1 MASSTR
7 KSSSPTPKEQELESD
22 RQIKRILR
30 DDGMKKPVV
39 VHVPDEGPNDYSL
52 KLGRQQIG
60 PKNAMVI
67 DIATNSIYFL
77 R

>member
-1 MASSTR
+1 MASSIS

-30 DDGMKKPVV
+30 DDGMKKPAV
-39 VHVPDEGPNDYSL
+39 VHVPDEGSNDYSL
-52 KLGRQQIG
+52 KLGHQKIG
-60 PKNAMVI
+60 PKNVMLI
-67 DIATNSIYFL
+67 DIATSSVYFL